1 MPLHPQ
7 ARAYLDVQPP
17 PSASNPTVEQMRAGS
32 EDITRFAGPGPE
44 LAHVEDRDLGGVP
57 CRIYL
62 PVAGTP
68 LPAVIHIHGGGW
80 VGGDLDTHDT
90 ACRVIASKSGWAVVA
105 VHYRRSP
112 EAPFPA
118 PIDDV
123 EAVAAA
129 LREGAVPGAD
139 GSRLAIMG
147 DSAGGHLAAVVVRR
161 ARDKGLAPYLFQALI
176 YPVIDAAMDT
186 ASYVE
191 NAEGYG
197 LLARSM
203 EFYWDCFAPAG
214 VDRANPDVSPAR
226 AQDLSGLAPAF
237 VLTCEYDPLRDEGE
251 SYAAAL
257 AEAGVPTVAVRVV
270 GMIHSFFRLPAGFDA
285 SRVALSQVAG
295 MLADIGSTT
304 GIDAVSGE
312 RPDGGASESAQRR

>member
-7 ARAYLDVQPP
+7 ARAYLDAQPP
-17 PSASNPTVEQMRAGS
+17 ASATNPTVEQMRAGS

-44 LAHVEDRDLGGVP
+44 LAEVQDCDVGSVP
-57 CRIYL
+57 CRIYR
-62 PVAGTP
+62 PSEGTE
-68 LPAVIHIHGGGW
+68 LPAVVHAHGGGW

-90 ACRVIASKSGWAVVA
+90 ACRVIAAQSGWVVVA

-112 EAPFPA
+112 EHPFPA
-118 PIDDV
+118 PIEDV
-123 EAVAAA
+123 ESVAAG
-129 LREGAVPGAD
+129 LREGSVLGVD
-139 GSRLAIMG
+139 GTRLAIMG
-147 DSAGGHLAAVVVRR
+147 DSAGGHLAAVVARR
-161 ARDKGLAPYLFQALI
+161 ARDQGLPQYLLQALI

-186 ASYVE
+186 PSYTE
-191 NAEGYG
+191 NAAGYG

-214 VDRANPDVSPAR
+214 VDRSDPDVSPGR
-226 AQDLSGLAPAF
+226 AQDLSGLPSAF

-257 AEAGVPTVAVRVV
+257 AEAGVPTVAVRMV

-285 SRVALSQVAG
+285 SRAALSQVAAL
-295 MLADIGSTT
+295 LAAVAG
-304 GIDAVSGE
+304 DAAE
-312 RPDGGASESAQRR
+312 

>member
-7 ARAYLDVQPP
+7 ARRYLDAQPP
-17 PSASNPTVEQMRAGS
+17 PSATNPTVEQMREGS

-44 LAHVEDRDLGGVP
+44 LAAVEDRVVGGVP
-57 CRIYL
+57 CRIYR
-62 PVAGTP
+62 PVAENS
-68 LPAVIHIHGGGW
+68 LPAVVHLHGGGW

-90 ACRVIASKSGWAVVA
+90 ACRMIAAQSGWAVVA

-112 EAPFPA
+112 EDPFPA
-118 PIDDV
+118 PVDDI
-123 EAVAAA
+123 ESVAAA
-129 LREGAVPGAD
+129 LREGSVPGID
-139 GSRLAIMG
+139 GTRLAIMG
-147 DSAGGHLAAVVVRR
+147 DSAGGHLAAVVARR
-161 ARDKGLAPYLFQALI
+161 ARDRNLSPYLFQALI

-186 ASYVE
+186 ESYVE

-214 VDRANPDVSPAR
+214 VDRSDPDVSPAL
-226 AQDLSGLAPAF
+226 AKDLSGLPSAF

-251 SYAAAL
+251 AYAAAL
-257 AEAGVPTVAVRVV
+257 AEAGVPTVAVRMV

-285 SRVALSQVAG
+285 SRVALRQVAS
-295 MLADIGSTT
+295 MLADVAATQPG
-304 GIDAVSGE
+304 
-312 RPDGGASESAQRR
+312 QRNSD